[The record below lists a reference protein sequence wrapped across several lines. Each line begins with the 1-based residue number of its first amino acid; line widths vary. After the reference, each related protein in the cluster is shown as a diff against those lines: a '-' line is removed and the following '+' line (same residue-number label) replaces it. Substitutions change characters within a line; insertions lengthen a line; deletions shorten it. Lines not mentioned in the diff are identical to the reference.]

1 MGIEVCEAL
10 GASTGSRRNLWMY
23 EVFYNFKAE
32 PFRLSPDHKFC
43 YEHKSYAK
51 ARAYMAY
58 AFKRAEG
65 FVMITG
71 RPGTGKTTLIGEL
84 VESLS
89 KDRVC
94 TANLVCTQL
103 QADDLLKTVAF
114 SFGIGST
121 GVDKAEML
129 QRLTVLL
136 HRWHREGRRALLIVD
151 EAQDLSSSAMEELRL
166 LTNIQIGGQPL
177 LQIFLLGQSELRD
190 LILSPAMEQVHQRIV
205 AASHIEGLG
214 VEETEAYV
222 LHRLTVVGWRGDPA
236 IDRAI
241 FPLIHKFS
249 EGVPRRIN
257 LICSRLFL
265 LGSVEQRHDIRVADV
280 RVVITELQAENLAA
294 GTGISLQDFDE
305 VSEPE
310 WVPAPQTELHAPA
323 AHRLHAVDNDRILPV
338 NNAPVD
344 SPIEAKKKDS
354 PDLTS
359 HPHPIPE
366 EHSADLVV
374 SSVYFQDEPDY
385 DHDVESPSF
394 ADSVYTAADQ
404 SVQRTEERNFD
415 PAPRGTIKATALTKR
430 IIALGLAMVAVLSLI
445 LLTMYF
451 SNRGLGSRSERNN
464 VPSARVEQISNVP
477 SSVRLPQDQN
487 ANTLS
492 ELEAVLE
499 EEKSIYRAGNSEMT
513 SPAMDDAE
521 IPRPGSPDEF
531 SELGSQRPSPDASPS
546 DQRDLASTS
555 SSSAEDSVALA
566 TATEGSGVES
576 GSTISVNFPF
586 DSDDL
591 IPDSHLALDQAV
603 EMLKENPES
612 IAAITGFTDNRGND
626 DYNLVL
632 SRKRAE
638 AVKVYLVNAGIEQE
652 RLLVEGRGALT
663 DFVGEHS
670 SDSED
675 AMEPHRVVQITL
687 SSDRSAMISSD

>member
-10 GASTGSRRNLWMY
+10 GEVTAGERSLWMY
-23 EVFYNFKAE
+23 EVFYDFKAE

-89 KDRVC
+89 KDRVY

-103 QADDLLKTVAF
+103 QADDLLKTVGF

-136 HRWHREGRRALLIVD
+136 HRWHREARRALLIVD

-177 LQIFLLGQSELRD
+177 LQIFLLGQPELRD

-265 LGSVEQRHDIRVADV
+265 LGSVEQRHDIGVQDV

-294 GTGISLQDFDE
+294 GTGISPQDFDQ
-305 VSEPE
+305 VGEPE
-310 WVPAPQTELHAPA
+310 WVPAPEVASHAPA
-323 AHRLHAVDNDRILPV
+323 AHRLHAVDNEPSVRV
-338 NNAPVD
+338 AEAA
-344 SPIEAKKKDS
+344 IEAKKKDNS
-354 PDLTS
+354 GLTVV
-359 HPHPIPE
+359 PHPIADDSSAEFSDSGVYYELEPE
-366 EHSADLVV
+366 YDQNMEAPPANDYQSPRSDRHETLHEERDFEPPHRGPV
-374 SSVYFQDEPDY
+374 SSTG
-385 DHDVESPSF
+385 
-394 ADSVYTAADQ
+394 AW
-404 SVQRTEERNFD
+404 RK
-415 PAPRGTIKATALTKR
+415 PAALT
-430 IIALGLAMVAVLSLI
+430 IAAVAIVSLI
-445 LLTMYF
+445 LLVVYF
-451 SNRGLGSRSERNN
+451 AKREMNFGVERGYLAGGPVEEGVAEADLDLTTHAANKPLSDREVTLLKSDEAPAVPLIEKLPESSPAILEISTADETPNSVAEVDLVGHVEPDPSKLSTDADANQPEADANISAVDSE
-464 VPSARVEQISNVP
+464 I
-477 SSVRLPQDQN
+477 
-487 ANTLS
+487 TLS
-492 ELEAVLE
+492 
-499 EEKSIYRAGNSEMT
+499 I
-513 SPAMDDAE
+513 
-521 IPRPGSPDEF
+521 
-531 SELGSQRPSPDASPS
+531 
-546 DQRDLASTS
+546 
-555 SSSAEDSVALA
+555 
-566 TATEGSGVES
+566 
-576 GSTISVNFPF
+576 NFEF

-591 IPDSHLALDQAV
+591 VPDSHLALDEAV
-603 EMLKENPES
+603 MLLRENPDS
-612 IAAITGFTDNRGND
+612 IAAITGFTDKQGKEE
-626 DYNLVL
+626 YNLQL
-632 SRKRAE
+632 SRKRAD
-638 AVKVYLVNAGIEQE
+638 AVKQYLVDAGIESE
-652 RLLVEGRGALT
+652 RLFVEGRGSL
-663 DFVGEHS
+663 
-670 SDSED
+670 SDLGSEEAFSQQD
-675 AMEPHRVVQITL
+675 SMEPYRVVQIKL
-687 SSDRSAMISSD
+687 SAQSKR